1 VKARIIAES
10 PKPFAAETTS
20 QINDFLKYIRGRT
33 TTIPEVMGEM
43 KGSGARMMSHG
54 RT

>member
-1 VKARIIAES
+1 MKARIIAES

-33 TTIPEVMGEM
+33 TIPEVMGEM